1 MSISLGLSIIA
12 IIISGYSAYVSFKS
26 YTINRKSFE
35 NSIKP
40 FIILEIVPDY
50 QSHINIFI
58 LKVKNDGFTIA
69 RDISFKVINNN
80 ELSELVDGM
89 VFVKTGVSN
98 LSPKQELSTFIFN
111 AYESQNEKLFGLS
124 VDIEITYT
132 LLNNRVET
140 IKQNLSLKHFKGL
153 EHMNSST
160 EMLLKNTSKSIKD
173 VATNVGKVARALE
186 NNNDK

>member
-1 MSISLGLSIIA
+1 MNWA
-12 IIISGYSAYVSFKS
+12 IIISIISAIGAIASAIFAWKS
-26 YTINRKSFE
+26 YSINRKSFE

-80 ELSELVDGM
+80 ELAELVGDIG
-89 VFVKTGVSN
+89 FVKTGISN
-98 LSPKQELSTFIFN
+98 LSPKQELSTFIFK
-111 AYESQNEKLFGLS
+111 AYEPQNEKLFDLS
-124 VDIEITYT
+124 VDIKITYM

-140 IKQNLSLKHFKGL
+140 VKQNLSLKHFVGMKY
-153 EHMNSST
+153 MTSSI
-160 EMLLKNTSKSIKD
+160 EMLLKNTSKSVKD
-173 VATNVGKVARALE
+173 VAINVGKVARALE

>member
-26 YTINRKSFE
+26 YTINRRSFE

-40 FIILEIVPDY
+40 FILFEIVPDY

-80 ELSELVDGM
+80 ELSELVDDIG
-89 VFVKTGVSN
+89 FVKTGISS

-111 AYESQNEKLFGLS
+111 AYKRENKDLFDLS
-124 VDIEITYT
+124 VDIQITYT
-132 LLNNRVET
+132 LLNNKKET
-140 IKQNLSLKHFKGL
+140 IKQNLSLKHFKGIR
-153 EHMNSST
+153 HMNSST

-186 NNNDK
+186 NNNK